1 MKLAHLADLHLGF
14 RQFDRQTSRGTN
26 QREADVAEAFRRA
39 VDDLLEQ
46 RPLPDLI
53 VLAGDIF
60 HSVRPTNAA
69 ILFCFKQLQRLR
81 SGLPNAPIVAI
92 AGEHDTPRST
102 ETGTILRL
110 YEALGVEIAVDAPRR
125 IVFPEL
131 DCAVLAVPHQALAQ
145 AERPALRP
153 EPGGPTLNVLVTHGD
168 HGGLGEE
175 RGTLE
180 YGGAALSREML
191 APEKWDYIAL
201 GHYHTAVAVAANAW
215 YSGSLEYLPP
225 NPWGQQ
231 QEEAVLRAAGGKRA
245 SRAGGAGGAPT
256 GKGYLLVEIP
266 GARVTF
272 RPVAAARR
280 HIDLPPIQGAGLSAR
295 ELDALIAERVSGS
308 RPPIDDQVVRLLVWD
323 VDRATA
329 RDLDHA
335 AIRAFKARALNLHLD
350 LRRPA
355 AQREAVAGSGAPGV
369 RRQTLPETVREFL
382 SRRTLDADLS
392 REGFVRLGI
401 DYLDAVARAE
411 TEGGG

>member
-1 MKLAHLADLHLGF
+1 MKLVKLAHLADLHLGF

-39 VDDLLEQ
+39 VDDVMQ
-46 RPLPDLI
+46 QAPDLI
-53 VLAGDIF
+53 VIAGDIF

-69 ILFCFKQLQRLR
+69 ILFFFRQIQRLR
-81 SGLPNAPIVAI
+81 TGLPDTPIVAI

-125 IVFPEL
+125 IVFPQL
-131 DCAVLAVPHQALAQ
+131 DCAVLAVPHQALAG

-153 EPGGPTLNVLVTHGD
+153 EPGGPTLNVLVTHGV

-180 YGGAALSREML
+180 YGGAELSRELL

-201 GHYHTAVAVAANAW
+201 GHYHMAQAVAANAW
-215 YSGSLEYLPP
+215 YSGTLEYLPP

-231 QEEAVLRAAGGKRA
+231 QDEAAQRRA
-245 SRAGGAGGAPT
+245 
-256 GKGYLLVEIP
+256 GKGYLLVELP

-272 RPVAAARR
+272 RPVAPARR
-280 HIDLPPIQGAGLSAR
+280 HLDLPQIQGAGLGAKQ
-295 ELDALIAERVSGS
+295 LDALIAERVAAAK
-308 RPPIDDQVVRLLVWD
+308 PAIDDQVARLLVWD
-323 VDRATA
+323 VERATA

-335 AIRAFKARALNLHLD
+335 AIRAYKARALNFQLE
-350 LRRPA
+350 LRRPVTHRDAGLGA
-355 AQREAVAGSGAPGV
+355 AGAGK
-369 RRQTLPETVREFL
+369 RQTLPETLREFL
-382 SRRTLDADLS
+382 GRRPLDAELN
-392 REGFVRLGI
+392 RKTFVHLGV
-401 DYLDAVARAE
+401 DYLEAVARAE
-411 TEGGG
+411 GDSA

>member
-14 RQFDRQTSRGTN
+14 RQFDRQTPRGTN

-46 RPLPDLI
+46 RPDLI
-53 VLAGDIF
+53 VIAGDLF

-69 ILFCFKQLQRLR
+69 ILFCFRQLQRLR
-81 SGLPNAPIVAI
+81 TGLPETPIVVI

-110 YEALGVEIAVDAPRR
+110 YEALGVEIAVEEPRR
-125 IVFPEL
+125 IVLPRL
-131 DCAVLAVPHQALAQ
+131 DCAVLAVPHQALVK

-153 EPGGPTLNVLVTHGD
+153 EPGGPTLNVLLAHGV

-180 YGGAALSREML
+180 YGGAELSREIL

-201 GHYHTAVAVAANAW
+201 GHYHTAQSIAANAW

-225 NPWGQQ
+225 NPWGQIQ
-231 QEEAVLRAAGGKRA
+231 DEAAQRAAGKGKKERN
-245 SRAGGAGGAPT
+245 
-256 GKGYLLVEIP
+256 GKGYLLVELP
-266 GARVTF
+266 GARIAF
-272 RPVAAARR
+272 RPIAPARR
-280 HIDLPPIQGAGLSAR
+280 HLDLPPIRGAGLNAK
-295 ELDALIAERVSGS
+295 ELDAQIAERVKAAK
-308 RPPIDDQVVRLLVWD
+308 IDDQIVRLLVWD

-335 AIRAFKARALNLHLD
+335 AIRAYKARALNFQLD
-350 LRRPA
+350 LRRPESQRTLGA
-355 AQREAVAGSGAPGV
+355 AGAGAK
-369 RRQTLPETVREFL
+369 RQTLTETVRDFL
-382 SRRTLDADLS
+382 GRRPLDAELN
-392 REGFVRLGI
+392 RETFVKLGVE
-401 DYLDAVARAE
+401 YLETAE
-411 TEGGG
+411 PASP